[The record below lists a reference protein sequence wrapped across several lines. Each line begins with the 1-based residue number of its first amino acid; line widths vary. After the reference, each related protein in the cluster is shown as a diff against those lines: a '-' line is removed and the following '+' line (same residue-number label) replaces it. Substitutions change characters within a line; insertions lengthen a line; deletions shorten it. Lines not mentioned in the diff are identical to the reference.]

1 MKKLTAYNADV
12 QKYIQQNRLSTQ
24 KKYEIIAAMRKRV
37 DDANQSFE
45 CLFPSRS
52 KRKVVMDHII
62 YMLSGNGICKISAET
77 LADKADCSVRTV
89 TDTVRALKQ
98 TGEILVAGL
107 ADGKNKYVFVLKTH
121 PNFTTIMKEVF
132 YIDAY
137 QIAEQNAEQVAEQKN
152 PETVEAVSLK
162 DENTSSNY
170 NNSINSL
177 TTLKQEKNNDRVS
190 LMESIEI
197 ELNEA
202 QNDIHKEFE
211 RVHTYFVNEYQEM
224 MYHTI
229 KAGTYHP
236 ILKTTASIIGL
247 RVGSN
252 CDESLFRLA
261 FNALGKI
268 DRFLKNNGILTD
280 SVQALFSRV
289 YSDNIKLL
297 KAPKKAHT
305 SSSDVPNNEKPFVF
319 YNWLENTGIKEPS
332 TKTIDRSLVPGVY
345 YKISKEEADEMGL
358 Y

>member
-12 QKYIQQNRLSTQ
+12 QKYMQQNRLSTQ
-24 KKYEIIAAMRKRV
+24 KKNEIIDAIRQHI
-37 DDANQSFE
+37 DDTNQSFE
-45 CLFPSRS
+45 SLFPSQS
-52 KRKVVMDHII
+52 KRKGVMDHII

-77 LADKADCSVRTV
+77 LSRKAGCSVRTV
-89 TDTVRALKQ
+89 NTAVRALKQ
-98 TGEILVAGL
+98 AGQILVAGL
-107 ADGKNKYVFVLKTH
+107 ADGKNKYIFVLKTH

-152 PETVEAVSLK
+152 PETVETVCLK
-162 DENTSSNY
+162 DEKTSSNY

-190 LMESIEI
+190 LMKSIEI
-197 ELNEA
+197 ELNAA

-236 ILKTTASIIGL
+236 ILKTNASIIGL

-280 SVQALFSRV
+280 SVQALFTKV
-289 YSDNIKLL
+289 YTTNIKLSRI
-297 KAPKKAHT
+297 PKKTNTGPSNIHNQK
-305 SSSDVPNNEKPFVF
+305 SSFIF
-319 YNWLENTGIKEPS
+319 YNWLNDTGSKEPS
-332 TKTIDRSLVPGVY
+332 TKTIDGSLAPGVY